1 MITYLTRVIHDYI
14 PYQGNSDSIPYK
26 GNSDSIPYKGNS
38 DSIGRHIVFCHDY
51 FIKYWWNNDI
61 E

>member
-1 MITYLTRVIHDYI
+1 MITYLTRVIHDY
-14 PYQGNSDSIPYK
+14 
-26 GNSDSIPYKGNS
+26 IPYKGNS